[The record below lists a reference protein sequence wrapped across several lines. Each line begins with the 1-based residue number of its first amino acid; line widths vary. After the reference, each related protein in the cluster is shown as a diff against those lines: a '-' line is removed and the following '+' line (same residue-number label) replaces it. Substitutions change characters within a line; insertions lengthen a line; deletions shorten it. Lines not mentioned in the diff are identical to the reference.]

1 MQVTDRVL
9 LIGLDES
16 DVGNLRKA
24 VEEVV
29 ASTAGEPI
37 QESWPAFLS
46 DVSCLVGWPLPQC
59 DIHDIESTF
68 MLSLKRTS

>member
-9 LIGLDES
+9 LIGLDKS
-16 DVGNLRKA
+16 VVGNLRKA

-37 QESWPAFLS
+37 QAFLRQ
-46 DVSCLVGWPLPQC
+46 DVR
-59 DIHDIESTF
+59 ET
-68 MLSLKRTS
+68 